1 MDTEKE
7 TLQRRKLQN
16 QQLKQ
21 KRKNRLKQNLLLTIS
36 VLLFGCGVPPDD
48 WDSVTLEQQ
57 QNEFMASADA
67 SLERWIVA
75 SQFLPREKLQGL
87 QHAGFFEIGDSIYS
101 HHCDPHGNMIRMKYN
116 EENKTW
122 KQIRYETLGCGHD
135 D

>member
-7 TLQRRKLQN
+7 IPQRRKLQN
-16 QQLKQ
+16 QRLKQ
-21 KRKNRLKQNLLLTIS
+21 KLKTRLKQSLLLTSSI
-36 VLLFGCGVPPDD
+36 LLFSCGVPPDD